1 MLAVNQ
7 CREYCGKT
15 RWFQTC
21 SYWLEWPKGIS
32 CHLLENIR
40 CIWVYGSAHEL
51 FVYARH
57 ALAGKRVSSEQVG
70 AVTNE
75 DN

>member
-15 RWFQTC
+15 RWFQTF

-51 FVYARH
+51 FVYA
-57 ALAGKRVSSEQVG
+57 
-70 AVTNE
+70 
-75 DN
+75 